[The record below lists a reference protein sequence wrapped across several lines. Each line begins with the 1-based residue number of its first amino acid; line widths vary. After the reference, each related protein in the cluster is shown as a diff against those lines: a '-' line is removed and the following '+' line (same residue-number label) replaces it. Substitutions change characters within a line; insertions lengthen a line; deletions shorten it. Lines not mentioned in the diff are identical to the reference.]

1 VSDNVFGAFLRAR
14 REAITPADVGLPA
27 GSRRR
32 TPGLRRSELATLAG
46 ISVEYLTRLEQGRDR
61 HPSTEVISALIEAL
75 QLSEEDRAQLR
86 LILGLGHAKPPALCP
101 RVVTPPVHTVRTGV
115 RAILDRLDP
124 SPALVVNRLG
134 DVLAHTTGYQR
145 LAGPVGVL
153 DAESP
158 NLLRYLFTD
167 CRARD
172 AYPEWARLADAQI
185 NYFKLG
191 YHSEESHS
199 TRLVQELTDAA
210 GDEFT
215 RRFKALPAV
224 HERTGVE
231 RWVHPEVGELR
242 LEFEILELPDAD
254 AQCLIIY
261 LPADEAAASA
271 LDRLNGRHPG
281 ALRAVSG

>member
-61 HPSTEVISALIEAL
+61 RPSTEVLGALIEAL
-75 QLSEEDRAQLR
+75 QLSAEDRAQLR
-86 LILGLGHAKPPALCP
+86 LILGHDKPAALCP
-101 RVVTPPVHTVRTGV
+101 RVATPPVQTVRAGV
-115 RAILDRLDP
+115 QAILDQLDP
-124 SPALVVNRLG
+124 NPALVINRLSE
-134 DVLAHTTGYQR
+134 VLAHTTGYER

-153 DAESP
+153 DADPP

-167 CRARD
+167 ARARD
-172 AYPEWARLADAQI
+172 AHPEWARLADAQV
-185 NYFKLG
+185 NYLKLG
-191 YHSEESHS
+191 FHCEDPHS
-199 TRLVQELTDAA
+199 TSLTEELSNAA

-215 RRFKALPAV
+215 SRFEAPPAV

-242 LEFEILELPDAD
+242 LGFEVLELPDAD
-254 AQCLIIY
+254 DQFLIIY
-261 LPADEAAASA
+261 LPADEATAIA
-271 LDRLNGRHPG
+271 LDRLNGRQPG